1 MNRKFYLRLPALL
14 IAVFAVV
21 GCASQAETSV
31 STEAPKQDTAPVT
44 EAVTEP
50 AVVREQPNLPENLD
64 FGGHTFTIMN
74 NEHSLPMW
82 TQYGVGTDDMNG
94 ESLNDAIYSR
104 NKTVEDQYNCTIVSY
119 QTLDLGGE
127 LSKLVKAGDSTM
139 DLTTPHLRTFASQA
153 SGGLYIDLHTV
164 ESLDLSRP
172 WYDQNSVAEVS
183 IMNRLFGAATDITLM
198 DKQATGALVFNKGI
212 YSDYDLDSTFGD
224 IYSIVRDGKWT
235 FEMMSAMATSVS
247 SDLNGDGIM
256 TDADLYG
263 LLYQR
268 DTLTSFFTAFD
279 INLATKNADDIP
291 EMTLASDRNF
301 TVTEHIFDL
310 IYREDYCMHV
320 MKYFGEQ
327 DYTDKMV
334 EMFQGDRA
342 LMMWI
347 RLRDVEDL
355 RSMEADFGIL
365 PMPKYEESDNS
376 YRSAVNS
383 YVGTMTCIPQT
394 NYDPDMTGY
403 FIEALASES
412 HYTVIPEYY
421 NINLQGKIS
430 RDEESREMLDLIFS
444 NRHYDL
450 GEIYDPG
457 NFANTLI
464 FMTMDGK
471 RDIASLWAKQEKSV
485 TRNLEKLLEKFGDF

>member
-1 MNRKFYLRLPALL
+1 MHQIINRSIAMLL
-14 IAVFAVV
+14 LAILAAT
-21 GCASQAETSV
+21 GCASQEET
-31 STEAPKQDTAPVT
+31 TTPKETQAVDSPAT
-44 EAVTEP
+44 EAVTEIVTEP
-50 AVVREQPNLPENLD
+50 RIDPNLPEDLN
-64 FGGHTFTIMN
+64 FEGHTFTIMN

-82 TQYGVGTDDMNG
+82 TQYGVGSEEMNG

-104 NKTVEDQYNCTIVSY
+104 NKTIEDQYNCTVVSY
-119 QTLDLGGE
+119 QTLDLNGE
-127 LSKLVKAGDSTM
+127 LTKLIRAGDSTV
-139 DLTTPHLRTFASQA
+139 DVTTPHLRTFASQA
-153 SGGLYIDLHTV
+153 ANGLYVDLHTV
-164 ESLDLSRP
+164 ESLELSQP

-183 IMNRLFGAATDITLM
+183 IMNRLFGVASDITLM

-212 YSDYDLDSTFGD
+212 YTSYDLDSTFGD
-224 IYSIVRDGKWT
+224 IYTIVRDGKWT
-235 FEMMSAMATSVS
+235 FDMLTALATSVS
-247 SDLNGDGIM
+247 SDLDGDGVR
-256 TDADLYG
+256 TEADLYG

-268 DTLTSFFTAFD
+268 DTLTSLFTAFD
-279 INLATKNADDIP
+279 INLATKNADDVP
-291 EMTLASDRNF
+291 EMTIATDRNF
-301 TVTEHIFDL
+301 TVTEKIFDL
-310 IYREDYCMHV
+310 IYRDDYCMHV

-334 EMFQGDRA
+334 ETFQSDHA
-342 LMMWI
+342 LLMWI

-355 RSMEADFGIL
+355 RNMDTDFGIL
-365 PMPKYEESDNS
+365 PMPKYDENDSS

-383 YVGTMTCIPQT
+383 YVGTMTCIPQS
-394 NYDPDMTGY
+394 NYNPELTGY

-421 NINLQGKIS
+421 NVNLQGKIS
-430 RDEESREMLDLIFS
+430 RDEDSREMLDIIFS

-471 RDIASLWAKQEKSV
+471 RDIASTWAKNEKRV
-485 TRNLEKLLEKFGDF
+485 NKNLENLLEKFGDL

>member
-1 MNRKFYLRLPALL
+1 
-14 IAVFAVV
+14 
-21 GCASQAETSV
+21 
-31 STEAPKQDTAPVT
+31 
-44 EAVTEP
+44 
-50 AVVREQPNLPENLD
+50 
-64 FGGHTFTIMN
+64 
-74 NEHSLPMW
+74 
-82 TQYGVGTDDMNG
+82 
-94 ESLNDAIYSR
+94 
-104 NKTVEDQYNCTIVSY
+104 
-119 QTLDLGGE
+119 
-127 LSKLVKAGDSTM
+127 
-139 DLTTPHLRTFASQA
+139 
-153 SGGLYIDLHTV
+153 
-164 ESLDLSRP
+164 
-172 WYDQNSVAEVS
+172 
-183 IMNRLFGAATDITLM
+183 
-198 DKQATGALVFNKGI
+198 
-212 YSDYDLDSTFGD
+212 
-224 IYSIVRDGKWT
+224 
-235 FEMMSAMATSVS
+235 
-247 SDLNGDGIM
+247 
-256 TDADLYG
+256 
-263 LLYQR
+263 
-268 DTLTSFFTAFD
+268 
-279 INLATKNADDIP
+279 
-291 EMTLASDRNF
+291 
-301 TVTEHIFDL
+301 
-310 IYREDYCMHV
+310 MHV

-403 FIEALASES
+403 FIEALALES

-485 TRNLEKLLEKFGDF
+485 TRNLEKLLEKFGDL